1 MDSRLIERLEMR
13 LLTVYCLLFTFL
25 LWLSKEKKGTNCI
38 DKEILIRQLT
48 DRMKKYII
56 YDTR

>member
-1 MDSRLIERLEMR
+1 MR